1 MAKGF
6 GIHGSTTDH
15 GGIVISTQSTSSQMG
30 SLFLR
35 AGDGF
40 ACPKCKIW
48 STLIKSND
56 HVVFDGKPVAYVGDK
71 FTCGATLMLKQMHVV
86 GDSGGSNYRSST
98 VSSLQPVSS
107 QQNLADNLVADSYN
121 MIFILKDGQNKPLT
135 KMPYTYEV
143 DGISALGMTDDKG
156 CTTTI
161 QTNGEKIINVYI
173 GNNPSNPDD
182 HGKLLI
188 ATAKSNLTL
197 NATTEGKTDRLKKP
211 WKISGTLRQAMIKAE
226 GAMPRE
232 YPSPEGG
239 NNTIGIGHKIKDS
252 EIKSGR
258 FKAGG
263 EYPQPLSMEQM
274 LKLKDEDVGLN
285 GGNTLNQIVNVPL
298 HQYEI
303 DAIID
308 LCFNGGKGAL
318 SGKASTLYDE
328 NGNKQ
333 PAGTNK
339 VALVDLL
346 NSGKYGEVPKYLKN
360 HFNTSNRL
368 WSRGVQNRRNM
379 DARMFIDAENGYV
392 MLNDAPKKK

>member
-6 GIHGSTTDH
+6 AIDHSMTDH
-15 GGIVISTQSTSSQMG
+15 GGIIRATQMSASQMG
-30 SLFLR
+30 SLFLV
-35 AGDGF
+35 AGDGHF
-40 ACPKCKIW
+40 CPKCKCW
-48 STLIKSND
+48 SKIIKSHD
-56 HVVFDGKPVAYVGDK
+56 HIIFDGKAVAYVGDQL
-71 FTCGATLMLKQMHVV
+71 TCGAKILPKQDHVV
-86 GDSGGSNYRSST
+86 GDSQG
-98 VSSLQPVSS
+98 SSLRSLASNFQHTNS
-107 QQNLADNLVADSYN
+107 QQNLTNNLVVGSYN
-121 MIFILKDGQNKPLT
+121 MIFLLKDGQNKPLT

-143 DGISALGMTDDKG
+143 DGISKIGTTDDKG
-156 CTTTI
+156 CTDPI
-161 QTNGEKIINVYI
+161 QTNGEKVIKVYI
-173 GNNPSNPDD
+173 GNNLNNAND
-182 HGKLLI
+182 HGNVLI
-188 ATAKSNLTL
+188 ATAKSNLTS
-197 NATTEGKTDRLKKP
+197 NAITEGKTNRLKKP
-211 WKISGTLRQAMIKAE
+211 WKISDTLRQAMIKAE
-226 GAMPRE
+226 GAIPRE

-263 EYPQPLSMEQM
+263 EYPQPLSMKQM

-298 HQYEI
+298 HQYEM

-318 SGKASTLYDE
+318 SGTASTLYDE

-346 NSGKYGEVPKYLKN
+346 NSGKYSEVPKYLRN
-360 HFNTSNRL
+360 HFNTSNRM

-379 DARMFIDAENGYV
+379 DARMFVNAQNGYI